1 MGKPVQPIAKNM
13 NAPGYPIHEGGT
25 RKGFTLIELLVVIAI
40 IAILAGMLL
49 PALSKAKEKSQR
61 TFCVNNNKQI
71 ALAMMLYTGDNSDN
85 MPWSNWDFTYT
96 GWLFKPVN
104 GGVPNITNA
113 PYAANPILAYKE
125 GQYWTYLKNIKI
137 YRCPIDKTNT
147 YAFTQ
152 RGQKMSTYVMN
163 GAVNGYDLTKTA
175 GKGYKITLFKPTAY
189 VMWEPDEKIG
199 GPGVYNDGASWPNT
213 VEGVSRVHVKG
224 AVLQAFGGHVTFV
237 KFEDFIREC
246 NKKPGLLY
254 CNPSTTSGDTI

>member
-1 MGKPVQPIAKNM
+1 MRKPVQPMRTMKST
-13 NAPGYPIHEGGT
+13 GYLTDEGGS

-40 IAILAGMLL
+40 IAILASMLL
-49 PALSKAKEKSQR
+49 PALAKAKEKSQR

-71 ALAMMLYTGDNSDN
+71 ALAMMLYTGDNNDT
-85 MPWSNWDFTYT
+85 MPWSNWGWTYP
-96 GWLFKPVN
+96 GWLYKPVN
-104 GGVPNITNA
+104 GAVPSIKTGINSTNQQ
-113 PYAANPILAYKE
+113 LAYIG
-125 GQYWTYLKNIKI
+125 GQYWTYLKNVKV

-147 YAFTQ
+147 AAFKLRDNQ
-152 RGQKMSTYVMN
+152 LSTYVMN
-163 GAVNGYDLTKTA
+163 GAVTAYSDTKTE

-199 GPGVYNDGASWPNT
+199 GSAVYNDAASWPNT

-237 KFEDFIREC
+237 KFEDFIKEC

-254 CNPSTTSGDTI
+254 CNPSTTSGDTQ